1 MTNRA
6 LTIDQHR
13 DPVARV
19 EDVDASEM
27 TGDVV
32 IAVEWSGCN
41 FKDAMVTVPGNRVA
55 RKNPLI
61 GGVDLAGAVTAS
73 TAPSIAVD
81 TPVIVHGYGL
91 GVSHDGGFSTVA
103 AVPAT
108 WVVERPSAMT
118 GRTAMAIGTAGF
130 TAFASVQELL
140 AGGVAPESGPVL
152 VTGATGGVGSWAVA
166 LLADLGFE
174 VVASS
179 GKQESHDYLRG
190 LGAARIIGRDG
201 IDDRP
206 ERVLGTEVWAGAV
219 DCVGGATLA
228 AILRSLSYGATVAA
242 SGLTGGSELTTTVYP
257 FITRGVRLCGID
269 AVDMPLPR
277 RQAIWDAMATPRVAA
292 IAERLTT
299 ATVGLEGVPAAL
311 DALRSSST
319 TGRTVVD
326 LSVG

>member
-1 MTNRA
+1 MTDRA
-6 LTIDQHR
+6 LTIDQNR
-13 DPVARV
+13 ATIVQVAAI
-19 EDVDASEM
+19 DAS
-27 TGDVV
+27 TFVDDVV
-32 IAVEWSGCN
+32 ISVEWSGCN

-61 GGVDLAGAVTAS
+61 GGVDLAGTVTAS
-73 TAPSIAVD
+73 QTPTVAVGA
-81 TPVIVHGYGL
+81 PVIVHGYGL
-91 GVSHDGGFSTVA
+91 GVEHDGGFSTVA
-103 AVPAT
+103 AVPAN
-108 WVVERPSAMT
+108 WVVNRPLEMT
-118 GRTAMAIGTAGF
+118 ARTAMAIGTAGF

-140 AGGVAPESGPVL
+140 NGGATPESGPIL

-166 LLADLGFE
+166 LLASHGFE

-179 GKQESHDYLRG
+179 GKASSHEYLRD
-190 LGAARIIGRDG
+190 LGAARIIGRDA

-206 ERVLGTEVWAGAV
+206 ERVLASEIWAGAV

-228 AILRSLSYGATVAA
+228 AILRSLAYGATVAA
-242 SGLTGGSELTTTVYP
+242 SGLTGGAELATTVYP

-269 AVDMPLPR
+269 AVEMPLAQ
-277 RQAIWDAMATPRVAA
+277 RQAIWDAMATPEVAR
-292 IAERLTT
+292 IAEHLTT
-299 ATVGLEGVPAAL
+299 ATVGLEGVPTAL